1 MKVATWQHITIKN
14 KVSLIAAIGKK
25 AALTTKIYGS
35 SEQIMVLLRAK
46 QKERRLGY
54 Y

>member
-25 AALTTKIYGS
+25 AALTHKNIW
-35 SEQIMVLLRAK
+35 
-46 QKERRLGY
+46 
-54 Y
+54 